1 MTDQRQTRIVA
12 TLGPATDPPGVL
24 QELLRAGMNVARI
37 NFSHGQREDHERRIG
52 ALRAAAAELGC
63 DVAVLADLAGPKV
76 RVRGFRDGPVTLKPG
91 QRFCI
96 DASLGE
102 HDGTA
107 EAVGTDYPELA
118 QDVQPGDRLLL
129 NDGLIQ
135 LRVIEVQGEAVHCEV
150 ETGGV
155 LSDHKG
161 INKQGGG
168 LSAGALT
175 AKDRE
180 DITVAAALEVDYLA
194 VSFVR
199 RALDIELTREL
210 LRGAGGHGRIVAKIE
225 RSEAV
230 AALDSIVEAADA
242 VMVARGD
249 LGVEIGDAELP
260 GVQKRII
267 AAAREMNRPCI
278 TATQMMESMIE
289 NPVPTRAEVLD
300 VANAVMDGT
309 DAVMLS
315 AETSVGAYPV
325 RVVET
330 VARICLGAERY
341 PVTERSAAQVAR
353 HFERTD
359 EAIAMAAMYLARHG
373 RIGAA
378 VALTDS
384 GHTALLLSR
393 LLHGIPIYAM
403 TEHARTRRR
412 LALMRGVTAVNFDR
426 GARPYE
432 RVAHDALNLLRERGL
447 LSKGMRVLITK
458 GDQPGSG
465 RTNTLLLMD
474 VG

>member
-1 MTDQRQTRIVA
+1 MTTQRQTRIVA

-24 QELLRAGMNVARI
+24 HDLLAAGLNVARI
-37 NFSHGQREDHERRIG
+37 NFSHGQRADHERRIA
-52 ALRAAAAELGC
+52 ALRAAASDLGR

-76 RVRGFRDGPVTLKPG
+76 RVRSFRDGPVTLETG
-91 QRFCI
+91 ARFCI
-96 DASLGE
+96 DGALGE
-102 HDGTA
+102 HDGTV
-107 EAVGTDYPELA
+107 EAVGTDYTELA
-118 QDVQPGDRLLL
+118 KDVQPGDRLLL

-135 LRVIEVQGEAVHCEV
+135 LRVLEVQGEAVHCEV
-150 ETGGV
+150 EAGGE
-155 LSDHKG
+155 LSNHKG

-180 DITVAAALEVDYLA
+180 DIVTAAALEVDYLA

-210 LRGAGGHGRIVAKIE
+210 LRGAGGHARIVAKIE
-225 RSEAV
+225 RTEAV

-267 AAAREMNRPCI
+267 AVARELNRPCI

-341 PVTERSAAQVAR
+341 PVTERSAAR
-353 HFERTD
+353 FSSHFDRSD
-359 EAIAMAAMYLARHG
+359 ETIAMAAMYVARNAQ
-373 RIGAA
+373 ISAA

-393 LLHGIPIYAM
+393 LLHGVPIFAL

-412 LALMRGVTAVNFDR
+412 LALLRGVTAVEFDR
-426 GARPYE
+426 GALPYYE
-432 RVAHDALNLLRERGL
+432 VARDALAQLRDRNLLA
-447 LSKGMRVLITK
+447 KGMRVLVTK
-458 GDQPGSG
+458 GDRPGSG
-465 RTNTLLLMD
+465 HTNSLLLLE
-474 VG
+474 VT

>member
-24 QELLRAGMNVARI
+24 HELLRAGMNVARI
-37 NFSHGQREDHERRIG
+37 NFSHGQREDHERRIA
-52 ALRAAAAELGC
+52 ALRAAANDVGC

-76 RVRGFRDGPVTLKPG
+76 RVRGFRDGPVTLKTG

-107 EAVGTDYPELA
+107 EAVGTDYAELA

-135 LRVIEVQGEAVHCEV
+135 LRVIEVRGDAVHCEV
-150 ETGGV
+150 EAGGE

-180 DITVAAALEVDYLA
+180 DIPTAAALEVDYLA

-289 NPVPTRAEVLD
+289 HPVPTRAEVLD

-341 PVTERSAAQVAR
+341 PVTERSAAQVDR

-432 RVAHDALNLLRERGL
+432 RVAHDALALLRERGL
-447 LSKGMRVLITK
+447 LAKGMRVLVTK

-474 VG
+474 VS

>member
-1 MTDQRQTRIVA
+1 MTNQRQTRIVA

-24 QELLRAGMNVARI
+24 HDLLAAGLNVARI
-37 NFSHGQREDHERRIG
+37 NFSHGKREDHERRIA
-52 ALRAAAAELGC
+52 ALRAAAADLGH
-63 DVAVLADLAGPKV
+63 DVAVLADLSGPKV
-76 RVRGFRDGPVTLKPG
+76 RVRGFRDGPVALATG
-91 QRFCI
+91 ARFCI
-96 DASLGE
+96 DGALGE
-102 HDGTA
+102 NDGTVD
-107 EAVGTDYPELA
+107 AVGTDYPELA
-118 QDVQPGDRLLL
+118 RDVQAGDRLLL

-135 LRVIEVQGEAVHCEV
+135 LRVLDVRGEAVHCEV
-150 ETGGV
+150 EAGGE
-155 LSDHKG
+155 LSNHKG

-180 DITVAAALEVDYLA
+180 DIVTAAALEVDYLA

-210 LRGAGGHGRIVAKIE
+210 LRGAGGHARIVAKIE
-225 RSEAV
+225 RTEAV

-341 PVTERSAAQVAR
+341 PVTERSAARVSS
-353 HFERTD
+353 HFDRSD
-359 EAIAMAAMYLARHG
+359 ETIAMAAMYVARNAH
-373 RIGAA
+373 ISAA

-393 LLHGIPIYAM
+393 LLHGVPIFAM

-412 LALMRGVTAVNFDR
+412 LALLRGVTAVEFDR
-426 GARPYE
+426 GALPYYE
-432 RVAHDALNLLRERGL
+432 VAHDALTQLKERSLLA
-447 LSKGMRVLITK
+447 KGARVLVTK
-458 GDQPGSG
+458 GDRPGSG
-465 RTNTLLLMD
+465 HTNTLLLMD
-474 VG
+474 VT

>member
-1 MTDQRQTRIVA
+1 MTEQRQTRIVA

-24 QELLRAGMNVARI
+24 EGLLRAGMNVARI
-37 NFSHGQREDHERRIG
+37 NFSHGKRADHERRIG
-52 ALRAAAAELGC
+52 ALRAAAESVGC
-63 DVAVLADLAGPKV
+63 DVAVLADLSGPKV
-76 RVRGFRDGPVTLKPG
+76 RVRGFRNGPVTLQAG
-91 QRFCI
+91 AHFTI
-96 DASLGE
+96 DGALGE
-102 HDGTA
+102 HDGD
-107 EAVGTDYPELA
+107 EQAVGTDYPQLA
-118 QDVQPGDRLLL
+118 QDVRAGDRLLL

-135 LRVIEVQGEAVHCEV
+135 LRVLSVQDTAVQCEV
-150 ETGGV
+150 EAGGE
-155 LSDHKG
+155 LSNHKG
-161 INKQGGG
+161 INKLGGG
-168 LSAGALT
+168 LSASALT
-175 AKDRE
+175 AKDRD
-180 DITVAAALEVDYLA
+180 DIATAAALEVDYLA

-210 LRGAGGHGRIVAKIE
+210 LRGAGGHARIVAKIE

-230 AALDSIVEAADA
+230 TALDSIVEAADA

-267 AAAREMNRPCI
+267 ALARELNRPCI

-300 VANAVMDGT
+300 VANAVIDGT

-315 AETSVGAYPV
+315 AETSVGTYPV

-341 PVTERSAAQVAR
+341 PVTERSAAQFAS

-359 EAIAMAAMYLARHG
+359 EAIAMASMYLARHG
-373 RIGAA
+373 HTSA
-378 VALTDS
+378 VLALTDS

-393 LLHGIPIYAM
+393 LLHGVPVFAL

-412 LALMRGVTAVNFDR
+412 MALLRGVTAINFDR
-426 GARPYE
+426 DRPYE
-432 RVAHDALNLLRERGL
+432 RVAQDALELLKTRGL
-447 LSKGMRVLITK
+447 IERGMRVLITK

-474 VG
+474 VP

>member
-1 MTDQRQTRIVA
+1 MTVQRQTRIVA

-24 QELLRAGMNVARI
+24 AQMLRAGLSVARI
-37 NFSHGQREDHERRIG
+37 NFSHGQRADHERRIA
-52 ALRAAAAELGC
+52 ALRAAAQEVGC

-76 RVRGFRDGPVTLKPG
+76 RVRGFRDGPINLVAG
-91 QRFCI
+91 AHFCI

-102 HDGTA
+102 QDGDIN
-107 EAVGTDYPELA
+107 AVGTDYAELA
-118 QDVQPGDRLLL
+118 QDVAPGDRLLL

-135 LRVIEVQGEAVHCEV
+135 LRVLAVQGEAVHCEV
-150 ETGGV
+150 EAGGV
-155 LSDHKG
+155 LSNHKG

-180 DITVAAALEVDYLA
+180 DIPIAAALEVDYLA

-230 AALDSIVEAADA
+230 AALESIVEAADA

-267 AAAREMNRPCI
+267 AVARELNRPCI

-325 RVVET
+325 RVIET

-341 PVTERSAAQVAR
+341 PVTERSAAQFES
-353 HFERTD
+353 HFARTD
-359 EAIAMAAMYLARHG
+359 EAIAMAAMY
-373 RIGAA
+373 
-378 VALTDS
+378 VAS
-384 GHTALLLSR
+384 APPWRSPIPAIPHCCCRACCMASR
-393 LLHGIPIYAM
+393 
-403 TEHARTRRR
+403 
-412 LALMRGVTAVNFDR
+412 F
-426 GARPYE
+426 
-432 RVAHDALNLLRERGL
+432 LR
-447 LSKGMRVLITK
+447 
-458 GDQPGSG
+458 
-465 RTNTLLLMD
+465 
-474 VG
+474 

>member
-24 QELLRAGMNVARI
+24 HELLRAGMNVARI
-37 NFSHGQREDHERRIG
+37 NFSHGQREDHERRIA

-210 LRGAGGHGRIVAKIE
+210 LRAAGGHGRIVAKIE

-359 EAIAMAAMYLARHG
+359 EAIAMAAMYLARNG

-403 TEHARTRRR
+403 TEPARPRRR

-432 RVAHDALNLLRERGL
+432 RVAHDALSLLRERGL

>member
-1 MTDQRQTRIVA
+1 MTVQRQTRIVA

-24 QELLRAGMNVARI
+24 AQMLRAGLSVARI
-37 NFSHGQREDHERRIG
+37 NFSHGQRADHERRIA
-52 ALRAAAAELGC
+52 ALRAAAQEVGC

-76 RVRGFRDGPVTLKPG
+76 RVRGFRDGPINLVAG
-91 QRFCI
+91 AHFCI

-102 HDGTA
+102 QDGDIN
-107 EAVGTDYPELA
+107 AVGTDYAELA
-118 QDVQPGDRLLL
+118 QDVAPGDRLLL

-135 LRVIEVQGEAVHCEV
+135 LRVLAVQGEAVHCEV
-150 ETGGV
+150 EAGGV
-155 LSDHKG
+155 LSNHKG

-180 DITVAAALEVDYLA
+180 DIPIAAALEVDYLA

-230 AALDSIVEAADA
+230 AALESIVEAADA

-267 AAAREMNRPCI
+267 AVARELNRPCI

-325 RVVET
+325 RVIET

-341 PVTERSAAQVAR
+341 PVTERSAAQFES
-353 HFERTD
+353 HFARTD
-359 EAIAMAAMYLARHG
+359 EAIAMAAMYVARNG
-373 RIGAA
+373 RISAA

-393 LLHGIPIYAM
+393 LLHGIPIFAM

-432 RVAHDALNLLRERGL
+432 RVAQDALELLKARGL
-447 LSKGMRVLITK
+447 LSTGMRVLITK

-465 RTNTLLLMD
+465 RSNTLLLMD

>member
-1 MTDQRQTRIVA
+1 MTNQRQTRIVA
-12 TLGPATDPPGVL
+12 TLGPATDAPGVL
-24 QELLRAGMNVARI
+24 HDLLGAGLNVARI
-37 NFSHGQREDHERRIG
+37 NFSHGKREDHERRIA
-52 ALRAAAAELGC
+52 ALRSAAADLGH
-63 DVAVLADLAGPKV
+63 DVAVLADLSGPKV
-76 RVRGFRDGPVTLKPG
+76 RVRSFRDGPVMLETG
-91 QRFCI
+91 ARFCI
-96 DASLGE
+96 DGALGE
-102 HDGTA
+102 HDGTVD
-107 EAVGTDYPELA
+107 AVGTDYTELA
-118 QDVQPGDRLLL
+118 RDVQPGDRLLL

-135 LRVIEVQGEAVHCEV
+135 LRVVDVQGEAVHCEV
-150 ETGGV
+150 EAGGE
-155 LSDHKG
+155 LSNHKG

-180 DITVAAALEVDYLA
+180 DIVTAAALEVDYLA

-210 LRGAGGHGRIVAKIE
+210 LRGAGGHARIVAKIE
-225 RSEAV
+225 RTEAV

-300 VANAVMDGT
+300 VANAVIDGT

-315 AETSVGAYPV
+315 AETSVGAYPL

-341 PVTERSAAQVAR
+341 PVTERSAATVSS
-353 HFERTD
+353 HFDRSD
-359 EAIAMAAMYLARHG
+359 ETIAMAAMYVARHAQ
-373 RIGAA
+373 ISAA

-393 LLHGIPIYAM
+393 LLHGVPIYAM

-412 LALMRGVTAVNFDR
+412 LALLRGVTPVEFDR
-426 GARPYE
+426 GGVPYYEVAR
-432 RVAHDALNLLRERGL
+432 DALAQLKDRGL
-447 LSKGMRVLITK
+447 LAKGMRVLVTK
-458 GDQPGSG
+458 GDRPGSG
-465 RTNTLLLMD
+465 HTNTLLLLE
-474 VG
+474 VS

>member
-1 MTDQRQTRIVA
+1 MKTQRQTRIVA
-12 TLGPATDPPGVL
+12 TLGPAPDPPGVL
-24 QELLRAGMNVARI
+24 HELLGAGLNVARI
-37 NFSHGQREDHERRIG
+37 NFSHGKREDHERRIA
-52 ALRAAAAELGC
+52 ALRAAAADLGH
-63 DVAVLADLAGPKV
+63 DVAVLADLSGPKV
-76 RVRGFRDGPVTLKPG
+76 RVRGFREGPVALVAG
-91 QRFCI
+91 ARFCI
-96 DASLGE
+96 DGALGA
-102 HDGTA
+102 HDGDVN
-107 EAVGTDYPELA
+107 AVGTDYPELA
-118 QDVQPGDRLLL
+118 RDVQPGDRLLL

-135 LRVIEVQGEAVHCEV
+135 LRVFEVRGEAVHCEV
-150 ETGGV
+150 EAGGG
-155 LSDHKG
+155 LSNRKG

-180 DITVAAALEVDYLA
+180 DIVTAAALEVDYLA

-210 LRGAGGHGRIVAKIE
+210 LRGAGGHARIVAKIE
-225 RSEAV
+225 RTEAV

-341 PVTERSAAQVAR
+341 PVTERSAARVSS
-353 HFERTD
+353 HFDRSD
-359 EAIAMAAMYLARHG
+359 ETIAMAAMYVARHAP
-373 RIGAA
+373 IAAA

-393 LLHGIPIYAM
+393 LLHGVPIFAM
-403 TEHARTRRR
+403 TEQPRTRRR
-412 LALMRGVTAVNFDR
+412 LALARGVTAVEFDR
-426 GARPYE
+426 GALPYDQ
-432 RVAHDALNLLRERGL
+432 VARDALARLKERGL
-447 LSKGMRVLITK
+447 LDRGQRVLVTK
-458 GDQPGSG
+458 GDRPGTG
-465 RTNTLLLMD
+465 HTNTLLLLD
-474 VG
+474 VT

>member
-1 MTDQRQTRIVA
+1 MRNQRQTRIVA

-24 QELLRAGMNVARI
+24 HDLLGAGLNVARI
-37 NFSHGQREDHERRIG
+37 NFSHGKRADHERRIA
-52 ALRAAAAELGC
+52 ALRTAAADVGV
-63 DVAVLADLAGPKV
+63 DVAVLADLSGPKV
-76 RVRGFRDGPVTLKPG
+76 RVRGFRDGPVTLATG
-91 QRFCI
+91 ARFCI
-96 DASLGE
+96 DGALGE
-102 HDGTA
+102 NDGTVD
-107 EAVGTDYPELA
+107 AVGTDYPELA
-118 QDVQPGDRLLL
+118 KDVHPGDRLML

-135 LRVIEVQGEAVHCEV
+135 LRVLDVQGEAVHCEV
-150 ETGGV
+150 EAGGE
-155 LSDHKG
+155 LSNHKG

-180 DITVAAALEVDYLA
+180 DIVTAAALDVDYLA

-210 LRGAGGHGRIVAKIE
+210 LRGAGGHARIVAKIE
-225 RSEAV
+225 RTEAV

-341 PVTERSAAQVAR
+341 PVTERSAARVSS
-353 HFERTD
+353 HFDRSD
-359 EAIAMAAMYLARHG
+359 ETIAMAAMYVARNAH
-373 RIGAA
+373 IGAA

-393 LLHGIPIYAM
+393 LLHGVPIFAM
-403 TEHARTRRR
+403 TEQPRTRRR
-412 LALMRGVTAVNFDR
+412 LALARGVTAVEFDR
-426 GARPYE
+426 GALPYDQ
-432 RVAHDALNLLRERGL
+432 VARDALGRLKDRGL
-447 LSKGMRVLITK
+447 LDKGQRVLVTK
-458 GDQPGSG
+458 GDRPGTG
-465 RTNTLLLMD
+465 HTNTLLLLD
-474 VG
+474 VT

>member
-1 MTDQRQTRIVA
+1 MTLVA
-12 TLGPATDPPGVL
+12 
-24 QELLRAGMNVARI
+24 
-37 NFSHGQREDHERRIG
+37 G
-52 ALRAAAAELGC
+52 A
-63 DVAVLADLAGPKV
+63 
-76 RVRGFRDGPVTLKPG
+76 
-91 QRFCI
+91 RFCI
-96 DASLGE
+96 DAALGE
-102 HDGTA
+102 QDGDIN
-107 EAVGTDYPELA
+107 AVGTDYTELA
-118 QDVQPGDRLLL
+118 QDVLPGDRLLL

-135 LRVIEVQGEAVHCEV
+135 LRVLSVQGEAVHCEV
-150 ETGGV
+150 EAGGV
-155 LSDHKG
+155 LSNHKG

-180 DITVAAALEVDYLA
+180 DILTAAALEVDYLA

-230 AALDSIVEAADA
+230 AALESIVEAADA

-267 AAAREMNRPCI
+267 AVARELNRPCI

-341 PVTERSAAQVAR
+341 PVTERSAAQFAS
-353 HFERTD
+353 HFARTD
-359 EAIAMAAMYLARHG
+359 EAIAMAAMYVARNG
-373 RIGAA
+373 RISAA

-393 LLHGIPIYAM
+393 LLHGVPIFAM

-412 LALMRGVTAVNFDR
+412 LALLRGVTAVNFDR
-426 GARPYE
+426 GALPYE
-432 RVAHDALNLLRERGL
+432 RVARDALELLKARGL
-447 LSKGMRVLITK
+447 LSHRHARADHQGRPARLRAYQHAAVAGRELTGRGTRPQRSERSKHPDARSAKGAGAAPTQTTPSSFSRPRIHSRF
-458 GDQPGSG
+458 SG
-465 RTNTLLLMD
+465 ATWRIGERMTPPAMPSAS
-474 VG
+474 

>member
-1 MTDQRQTRIVA
+1 MNRQRQTRIVA
-12 TLGPATDPPGVL
+12 TLGPATDAPGVL
-24 QELLRAGMNVARI
+24 HELLRAGLNVARI
-37 NFSHGQREDHERRIG
+37 NFSHGKRDDHERRIA
-52 ALRAAAAELGC
+52 ALRAAASDLGL

-76 RVRGFRDGPVTLKPG
+76 RVRSFRDGPATLEPG
-91 QRFCI
+91 ARFSI
-96 DASLGE
+96 DGALGE
-102 HDGTA
+102 HDGDVTT
-107 EAVGTDYPELA
+107 VGTDYPELA
-118 QDVQPGDRLLL
+118 RDVQPGDRLLL

-135 LRVIEVQGEAVHCEV
+135 LRVLEVQGEAVHCEV
-150 ETGGV
+150 EAGGA
-155 LSDHKG
+155 LSNHKG

-180 DITVAAALEVDYLA
+180 DIVMAAALEVDYLA

-210 LRGAGGHGRIVAKIE
+210 LRAAGGHGRIVAKIE

-249 LGVEIGDAELP
+249 LGVEIGDAALP

-267 AAAREMNRPCI
+267 AIARELNRPCI

-300 VANAVMDGT
+300 VANAVIDGT

-330 VARICLGAERY
+330 VARICLGAEHY
-341 PVTERSAAQVAR
+341 PVTERSAAR
-353 HFERTD
+353 FSSHFDRSD
-359 EAIAMAAMYLARHG
+359 ETIAMAASYVARNAQ
-373 RIGAA
+373 ISAA

-393 LLHGIPIYAM
+393 LLHGVPIFAM

-412 LALMRGVTAVNFDR
+412 LALLRGVTAVEFDR
-426 GARPYE
+426 GAQPYYE
-432 RVAHDALNLLRERGL
+432 VARDALAQLKDGNLLT
-447 LSKGMRVLITK
+447 KGMRVLVTK
-458 GDQPGSG
+458 GDRPGTG
-465 RTNTLLLMD
+465 HTNTLLLLE
-474 VG
+474 VS